1 MKMRRFHCST
11 DKLMFYLPLP
21 CTIKNAGAHRTG
33 HGNPGG
39 AIRHI
44 TMNHGREAGA
54 TAMACEMA
62 GMVPLGVPLLFF
74 RCKFFYIYPTIN
86 LSGFWLMN
94 EVPPNLEMKPP
105 L

>member
-1 MKMRRFHCST
+1 MRRFHCST

-54 TAMACEMA
+54 TAMGCEMA
-62 GMVPLGVPLLFF
+62 GMVPLGVNCFLDFNSIYLS
-74 RCKFFYIYPTIN
+74 IYPKC
-86 LSGFWLMN
+86 W
-94 EVPPNLEMKPP
+94 VPAYE
-105 L
+105 